1 MVESLVV
8 TSLCSSYDIPS
19 DIDKEL
25 KIEIGRSIQVALNE
39 GFEASKTLHQPP
51 LILTNNLIQ
60 KYGISLCLD
69 HNLSS
74 IVSEALCKAFMDGHA
89 QGKRIRK
96 FVDLTERCEDQ
107 NMCLIGRIINT
118 HAKPDHLAVL
128 NYLT

>member
-8 TSLCSSYDIPS
+8 SSLCSTYEIPS

-25 KIEIGRSIQVALNE
+25 MIEIGLSIQAALND

-51 LILTNNLIQ
+51 IILTNNLIQ

-69 HNLSS
+69 NNVSN
-74 IVSEALCKAFMDGHA
+74 IVSKALCKAFMDGHA
-89 QGKRIRK
+89 EGKGIRK
-96 FVDLTERCEDQ
+96 FVDLTERSDDQ
-107 NMCLIGRIINT
+107 YMNMIGRIIDT

>member
-1 MVESLVV
+1 MSIIISVEITALYPRPDRARV
-8 TSLCSSYDIPS
+8 Y
-19 DIDKEL
+19 
-25 KIEIGRSIQVALNE
+25 GGVA
-39 GFEASKTLHQPP
+39 KTLHQPP

>member
-25 KIEIGRSIQVALNE
+25 KIEIGRSIQAALND
-39 GFEASKTLHQPP
+39 GFETSKSLHQPP

-69 HNLSS
+69 HNLSR